1 LIHYQLTIL
10 EVIFLSKVTTIDIAR
25 LAGVSPS
32 AVSLALNGK
41 PGISDKTRTH
51 IRNIVKQTGY
61 LHHAPGKLNSSTA
74 NIALLFR
81 NEFPLQD
88 RLFYTELNTSVM
100 EACEGLSYN
109 LLIASTFYKDNKL
122 TFSDFLRSDMLDGIL
137 SYGDID
143 HSVQSELT
151 ALNIP
156 IIVLD
161 SSRRSNELCFSVQV
175 DYEHAAY
182 TATKHLLDL
191 GHEDIAFIGNNKQHD
206 FNLLVFEGF
215 RRATL
220 NANIALGANR
230 IQLNVYDEESLGS
243 CIDEALSGPQLPTA
257 LFCATDFYAMRALRK
272 LYHKG
277 IRVPED
283 ISVIGI
289 DDVLSS
295 KYLIPSLTTMAVN
308 RQEMGRLGIDLLQKA
323 INGEPCKSIVL
334 PRCELIVRE
343 STAPPRRA

>member
-1 LIHYQLTIL
+1 MIGL
-10 EVIFLSKVTTIDIAR
+10 EKVTTIDIAR
-25 LAGVSPS
+25 IAGVSPS
-32 AVSLALNGK
+32 AVSIALNGK
-41 PGISDKTRTH
+41 TGISEKTRAR
-51 IRNIVKQTGY
+51 ILSVVKQTGY
-61 LHHAPGKLNSSTA
+61 LHGAPGRLNSSSA

-81 NEFPLQD
+81 NECPLQD

-100 EACEGLSYN
+100 EACESLSYN
-109 LLIASTFYKDNKL
+109 LLITSTYYKDGRL
-122 TFSDFLRSDMLDGIL
+122 TFSDVLRSDMLDGIL

-143 HSVQSELT
+143 RAVFAELKT
-151 ALNIP
+151 LNIP
-156 IIVLD
+156 IIALD
-161 SSRRSNELCFSVQV
+161 SSRRSGEPCLSVQV

-182 TATKHLLDL
+182 SATRHLLDL
-191 GHEDIAFIGNNKQHD
+191 GHQDIAFIGNNKQHD

-215 RRATL
+215 RRATSE
-220 NANIALGANR
+220 ANIALGTNR

-243 CIDEALSGPQLPTA
+243 CIDEALSGTQLPTA

-295 KYLIPSLTTMAVN
+295 KYLIPALTTMAVD
-308 RQEMGRLGIDLLQKA
+308 RQEMGRLGIELLQKA
-323 INGEPCKSIVL
+323 INKEPCQSVVL
-334 PRCELIVRE
+334 PQCKLIVRE
-343 STAPPRRA
+343 STAAPRRK